1 MVTSRLVVAAI
12 VPQRVGSQISP
23 AIFTC
28 PFLRQAAGCRQ
39 RCLTDGLRWWGW
51 RLWWGRL
58 RLWLTCLRGQWLG
71 LWSVGSR
78 RVNWKWLSNA
88 QHFRSRWCLAE
99 KRGGNLSRER
109 SQEGILPCTLQE
121 TSLSQNEASWQFN
134 FSPCRNK
141 CRWYCYMI

>member
-28 PFLRQAAGCRQ
+28 PFLGQVAGRWQ

-51 RLWWGRL
+51 RLWRG

-78 RVNWKWLSNA
+78 RVNW
-88 QHFRSRWCLAE
+88 
-99 KRGGNLSRER
+99 
-109 SQEGILPCTLQE
+109 
-121 TSLSQNEASWQFN
+121 
-134 FSPCRNK
+134 
-141 CRWYCYMI
+141 